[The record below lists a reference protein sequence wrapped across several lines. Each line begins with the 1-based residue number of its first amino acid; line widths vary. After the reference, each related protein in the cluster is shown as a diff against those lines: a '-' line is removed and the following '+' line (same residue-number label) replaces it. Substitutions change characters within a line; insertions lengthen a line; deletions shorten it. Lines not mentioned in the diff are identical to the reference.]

1 VYPTPDKGS
10 AITIESPAT
19 SSDSSLAVTPEAKS
33 QGLSHLGWRIAIP
46 LAILFVAL
54 NIGSLKYVRDAY
66 PSDPFKRMA
75 LTHCIASD
83 AGFVRFFASDRE
95 ACYTRQPQ
103 MPHLFSADSRTPG
116 GN

>member
-1 VYPTPDKGS
+1 M
-10 AITIESPAT
+10 TIESPVT
-19 SSDSSLAVTPEAKS
+19 SSNSNLAVAPEKAKS
-33 QGLSHLGWRIAIP
+33 QGLSRLGWRIAVP

-66 PSDPFKRMA
+66 PADPFKRMA
-75 LTHCIASD
+75 LAHCIASD
-83 AGFVRFFASDRE
+83 AGFVRFLGSDRE

-103 MPHLFSADSRTPG
+103 MPHLFSADSGTPG

>member
-1 VYPTPDKGS
+1 M
-10 AITIESPAT
+10 TIESPAT
-19 SSDSSLAVTPEAKS
+19 GSNINLAVTQKANS
-33 QGLSHLGWRIAIP
+33 RGLSRLSWRIAVP

-66 PSDPFKRMA
+66 PADPFKRMA
-75 LTHCIASD
+75 LTHCVASD

-103 MPHLFSADSRTPG
+103 VPHMFSADSGTPG